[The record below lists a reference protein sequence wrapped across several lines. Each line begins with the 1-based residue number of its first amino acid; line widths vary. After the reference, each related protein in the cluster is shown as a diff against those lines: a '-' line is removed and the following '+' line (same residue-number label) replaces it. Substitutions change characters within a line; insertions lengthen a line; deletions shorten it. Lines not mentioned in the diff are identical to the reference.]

1 MSTETSVQEYGADRQ
16 SPVMWVGAH
25 RNTLPES
32 LSRNEGLW
40 RTALG
45 IPRQTLPEA
54 FANLEQAPQIERV
67 VHHHQRDLVAGRV
80 TLPAAEGKGY
90 WEFTRIRDEF
100 YVILT
105 NVLSQNPRTELVP
118 GDGLIHF
125 DFKLSGDLRLEAS
138 RGKPLRFNRP
148 SLVVWAQPP
157 STSINIAESAAP
169 RVQQR
174 MISISMRSEFLI
186 EEFLT
191 SVADLPPP
199 LREFVSNPHGNLRY
213 CQLPL
218 TAEMFT
224 AAARL
229 IDHPLRGKA
238 ALIYTEAVTLELIC
252 AAVDSFCSSLGPATK
267 NYTERTLRCLQAARS
282 LITQQL
288 CPPLTLRQLSRQVR
302 LSETALTRGFK
313 DVYGETILDFS
324 LRCRMQH
331 AVVLLRDQHLS
342 VDQVS
347 EMVGYS
353 HPTSFAEAFRRQF
366 GLRPKDLRHAGFD
379 LDLHYRGLRRA
390 ARGSVIG
397 HPLPVRTVPAFAGSL
412 TREDGWKTG
421 GCSATGPGPIG
432 PSVSTGQLRPDRA
445 LLR

>member
-1 MSTETSVQEYGADRQ
+1 MSTETLVREDGADRQ
-16 SPVMWVGAH
+16 SPVMWVDAH

-32 LSRNEGLW
+32 RSRDEGLW

-100 YVILT
+100 YVVVM
-105 NVLSQNPRTELVP
+105 NVLSQNPRIELVP
-118 GDGLIHF
+118 SDRLIHF

-157 STSINIAESAAP
+157 SIHIAESAAP

-174 MISISMRSEFLI
+174 MVSISMRSEFLI

-199 LREFVSNPHGNLRY
+199 LREFVCNPHGNLRY

-282 LITQQL
+282 LIAQQL
-288 CPPLTLRQLSRQVR
+288 CAPFTLRQLARQVR

-313 DVYGETILDFS
+313 AVYGETILDFS

-353 HPTSFAEAFRRQF
+353 HPTSFAEAFRRQL

-379 LDLHYRGLRRA
+379 LNLQYRGGSAARRA
-390 ARGSVIG
+390 GERHRPPSSSPHGAGVRGLVD
-397 HPLPVRTVPAFAGSL
+397 A
-412 TREDGWKTG
+412 
-421 GCSATGPGPIG
+421 
-432 PSVSTGQLRPDRA
+432 
-445 LLR
+445 